1 MKSSSRTFIER
12 ALLQMGRGFRQTR
25 NLLRKEGLQGFSRKA
40 RATVAE
46 AIHPAETILP
56 VRREDLLL
64 ADLSR
69 PFQPQIRV
77 PKSGEDIVVNWI
89 TTPPA
94 VGSGGH
100 TTLFRVVNYLETHG
114 YKNRI
119 YFYDVYGG
127 DHRYYED
134 IVRRYYKFSGPVGRV
149 EDGMEDAHAVVATGW
164 PTAYPVFNSRC
175 AGKRFYFIQDYEPY
189 FYAPG
194 TLSFLARCTYQ
205 MGFHGITIGR
215 CFTQQLAA
223 CGMQVDSFEYGCDLS
238 QYRRKEN
245 SNRSGVVFYARP
257 ETPRRGTE
265 LGLVALQLLH
275 QRHPDVPIHIYGKR
289 MGKLP
294 FDYID
299 HGYLKPQQLNDLYN
313 QCRAGL
319 SLSFTNVSLVAYEML
334 AAGCIPVVNDT
345 PEVRI
350 DVNNPFV
357 RYVEPYPHSL
367 AAELERT
374 IMTADF
380 DTLSRNAAASLQS
393 QSWDVAGEK
402 ADAIVRRALNA
413 PTRQPYIENASIG
426 LVQTS
431 HN

>member
-12 ALLQMGRGFRQTR
+12 ALVQMGRGLRQSR
-25 NLLRKEGLQGFSRKA
+25 NLLRKEGIDGFTRKA

-46 AIHPAETILP
+46 SMQPANSILP
-56 VRREDLLL
+56 VRWEDLLL

-69 PFQPQIRV
+69 PFQPEVRE
-77 PKSGEDIVVNWI
+77 PKSGEEIIVNWV
-89 TTPPA
+89 TTPPSP
-94 VGSGGH
+94 GSGGH
-100 TTLFRVVNYLETHG
+100 TTLFRVVNYLEANG

-127 DHRYYED
+127 DHRYYEG
-134 IVRRYYKFSGPVGRV
+134 IVRRYYKFYGPVGRV
-149 EDGMEDAHAVVATGW
+149 ENGMENAHAVVATGW
-164 PTAYPVFNSRC
+164 PTAYAVFNSRC

-194 TLSFLARCTYQ
+194 TSSFLAKSTYQ

-215 CFTQQLAA
+215 CFTKQLAD

-245 SNRSGVVFYARP
+245 SKRSGVVFYARP

-275 QRHPDVPIHIYGKR
+275 QRLPDVPIHLYGKR

-294 FDYID
+294 FDYVD
-299 HGYLKPQQLNDLYN
+299 HGYLKPDQLNDLYN
-313 QCRAGL
+313 ECRVGL

-350 DVNNPFV
+350 DVNNSFV
-357 RYVEPYPHSL
+357 RYVEPYPYSL

-374 IMTADF
+374 IISADF
-380 DTLSRNAAASLQS
+380 DTVSRNGAASLQS
-393 QSWDVAGEK
+393 KSWDVAGEK
-402 ADAIVRRALNA
+402 AAEIFRRALSA
-413 PTRQPYIENASIG
+413 PTKHSYLANASIA

-431 HN
+431 QD

>member
-1 MKSSSRTFIER
+1 MKFSAKTFIER
-12 ALLQMGRGFRQTR
+12 TLVQLGRGFRQTQQIF
-25 NLLRKEGLQGFSRKA
+25 RKEGLEGITRKA

-46 AIHPAETILP
+46 SIQPAETILP

-77 PKSGEDIVVNWI
+77 PEPGEEITVNWV

-94 VGSGGH
+94 IGSGGH
-100 TTLFRVVNYLETHG
+100 TTLFRVANYLEAHG
-114 YKNRI
+114 YTNRV

-164 PTAYPVFNSRC
+164 PTAYSVFNSRC

-194 TLSFLARCTYQ
+194 TLSFLAECTYR

-215 CFTQQLAA
+215 CFTRQLAE
-223 CGMQVDSFEYGCDLS
+223 CGMHVDSFEYGCDLS
-238 QYRRKEN
+238 EYRRTEN
-245 SNRSGVVFYARP
+245 GKRSGVVFYARP
-257 ETPRRGTE
+257 ETPRRGTQ
-265 LGLVALQLLH
+265 LGLVALQLLR
-275 QRHPDVPIHIYGKR
+275 QRIPEAPIHIYGKR

-345 PEVRI
+345 PEVRT
-350 DVNNPFV
+350 DVNNQFV
-357 RYVEPYPHSL
+357 RYVEPYPHAL
-367 AAELERT
+367 AGELERT

-380 DTLSRNAAASLQS
+380 DTLSRNAAASVQS
-393 QSWDVAGEK
+393 KSWDIAGEK
-402 ADAIVRRALNA
+402 ADAIFRRALSVPA
-413 PTRQPYIENASIG
+413 PHCSELASKS
-426 LVQTS
+426 LAPAS
-431 HN
+431 HD